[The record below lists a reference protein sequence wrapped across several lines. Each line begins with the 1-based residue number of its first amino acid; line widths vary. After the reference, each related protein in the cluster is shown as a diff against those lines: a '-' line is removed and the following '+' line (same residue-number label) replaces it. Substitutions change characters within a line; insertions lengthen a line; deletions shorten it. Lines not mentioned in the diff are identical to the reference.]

1 MNDFLV
7 WLSSNSVASM
17 SIAIAIIAIII
28 VGIILYVIAF
38 FQGREISFW
47 PPKLGQKT
55 DNASNDSLFIKLE
68 DRSDIQVSFE
78 KRLSNAKNV
87 ALTGSSLAGMINH
100 YGDFIQKKAE
110 TGCKFRLLLVHP
122 EFYRGL
128 DSRDAKEK
136 AEVLHSIK
144 ILEKLSKNENIK
156 FKVLTYHPPFSLTMV
171 DGNAPEGFIQIEIY
185 PYYAIPSERPHFK
198 LTQKTDSKWYV
209 FFREQFEI
217 AWQNAQEYHI
227 EDKGS

>member
-7 WLSSNSVASM
+7 WLSSNSAASM
-17 SIAIAIIAIII
+17 SIAIAIAAIVI
-28 VGIILYVIAF
+28 VAIFLYVIAF

-47 PPKLGQKT
+47 PPKIGQKT
-55 DNASNDSLFIKLE
+55 DNPSSDSLFIKLE

-87 ALTGSSLAGMINH
+87 ALTGSSLAGIINH

-110 TGCKFRLLLVHP
+110 TGCKFRFLIVHP

-136 AEVLHSIK
+136 AEVLHSVK
-144 ILEKLSKNENIK
+144 LLEKLSKNENIK
-156 FKVLTYHPPFSLTMV
+156 FKVLTYHPPFSITMV
-171 DGNAPEGFIQIEIY
+171 DGNAPEGFIQIEMY
-185 PYYAIPSERPHFK
+185 PYHAIPSERPHFN
-198 LTQKTDSKWYV
+198 LTPKTDSKWYS
-209 FFREQFEI
+209 FFREQFEA
-217 AWQNAQEYHI
+217 AWQKAQEYHI
-227 EDKGS
+227 EDKAS